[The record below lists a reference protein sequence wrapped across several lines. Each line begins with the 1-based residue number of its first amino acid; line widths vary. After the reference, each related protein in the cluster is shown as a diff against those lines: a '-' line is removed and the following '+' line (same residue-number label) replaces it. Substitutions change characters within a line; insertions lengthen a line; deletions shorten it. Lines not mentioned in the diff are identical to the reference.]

1 MYRVQY
7 SAERG
12 LKPQPANQGVNPGNT
27 ETLKQIV
34 DESTITG
41 SSSSG
46 AAYYADNNETQQE
59 NREPVYNAELGLTV
73 ERLPEGVTI
82 ASLWGIL

>member
-1 MYRVQY
+1 MCFI
-7 SAERG
+7 SILE
-12 LKPQPANQGVNPGNT
+12 
-27 ETLKQIV
+27 LKQIV

-59 NREPVYNAELGLTV
+59 NREPVYNAELFLFFWFV
-73 ERLPEGVTI
+73 P
-82 ASLWGIL
+82 